1 MAWGRRPCHSG
12 GMADLKAILHTKL
25 REQRD
30 ALRLKLD
37 GLSER
42 QARLPRTPTG
52 TNLLGLL
59 KHVACCEA
67 DYFGT
72 VFDRPIDLAM
82 PWDAPGASVD
92 DGLDMFATED
102 ESMADVIGFA
112 DQCFAHADT
121 TIEAL
126 PIDAPGVVPWW
137 RPEMRN
143 VTLGQVLNHM
153 ALDSARHAGHADIL
167 REQLDGA
174 AGLRWPGDNLPEGD
188 SEGWARY
195 CARLQAIA
203 ENCPDD

>member
-1 MAWGRRPCHSG
+1 MAAAGQRCHG
-12 GMADLKAILHTKL
+12 EVMADLKEILHVKL
-25 REQRD
+25 RAQRE

-42 QARLPRTPTG
+42 QARMPRTPTA

-67 DYFGT
+67 DYFGV
-72 VFDRPIDLAM
+72 VFDRPIDIPLA
-82 PWDAPGASVD
+82 WDVPGASVD

-102 ESMADVIGFA
+102 ESMAEVLAFA
-112 DQCFAHADT
+112 DRCFAHADS

-126 PIDAPGVVPWW
+126 PIDAPGLVPWW
-137 RPEMRN
+137 RPESQN
-143 VTLGQVLNHM
+143 VTLGQILNHM

-174 AGLRWPGDNLPEGD
+174 VGLDHVGDNLPEWDADAWG
-188 SEGWARY
+188 RFHL
-195 CARLQAIA
+195 RLRRIA
-203 ENCPDD
+203 ESFPDN